1 MTAPPKLKV
10 ATGLAHGSIATPELA
25 AQAVQAALEK
35 AGISSARC
43 VVLYL
48 TSEFAHAP
56 QAAIR
61 AASKA
66 ANCTQ
71 VIGCSALGIFT
82 EEDWILDGAAAA
94 ALVLSED
101 IFSSQPL
108 ALEDSKHLLTLAA
121 PSAINASWLS
131 SPQARFGA
139 ISGDATGSGAFSVW
153 QDGKGVSQGYC
164 ALAIQHCDVAIAASH
179 GLKWLSSARK
189 VSTSQR
195 FELHSVANVA
205 ALNSL
210 QTAYDAL
217 DAPAEGLPLHLLNV
231 AYAQSSKAFAQG
243 QYALA
248 SIIIANEDTHSLT
261 LSHPIPEGYWIRWAL
276 RDAESAQTDLTATA
290 QQLAQTLANAPTF
303 ACVFSCLA
311 RGPYYYDGNDE
322 DLRLLKAQF
331 PRMPIIGFYGNGQIA
346 SMQQQNTLLQHSIV
360 LALFGQTK
368 FEKSEKINEPV

>member
-1 MTAPPKLKV
+1 MESHALKV
-10 ATGLAHGSIATPELA
+10 ATGLAHGPEATPELA
-25 AQAVQAALEK
+25 AHAVQTALDK
-35 AGISSARC
+35 AGLTSAQC

-94 ALVLSED
+94 ALVLSQD
-101 IFSSQPL
+101 VFSSHPL
-108 ALEDSKHLLTLAA
+108 QLESSQQLLTLAA

-131 SPQARFGA
+131 STQARFGA

-153 QDGKGVSQGYC
+153 QDGKGISQGYC

-189 VSTSQR
+189 VSASQR
-195 FELHSVANVA
+195 FELQAVAGVA
-205 ALNSL
+205 AYRSL
-210 QTAYDAL
+210 QTAYHAEDT
-217 DAPAEGLPLHLLNV
+217 PAEHLPLHLLNV
-231 AYAQSSKAFAQG
+231 AYAPSSLAFAQG

-248 SIIIANEDTHSLT
+248 SVIIANGDSNSLT

-276 RDAESAQTDLTATA
+276 RDTESAQTDLRATA
-290 QQLAQTLANAPTF
+290 QQLAQALTSAPAF

-311 RGPYYYDGNDE
+311 RGPYYYEGNDE
-322 DLRLLKAQF
+322 DLRLLKTRF
-331 PRMPIIGFYGNGQIA
+331 PHMPIIGFYGNGQIA
-346 SMQQQNTLLQHSIV
+346 PMMAQNTLLQHSLV
-360 LALFGQTK
+360 LALFGQAK
-368 FEKSEKINEPV
+368 DSPLGEIDEPV

>member
-1 MTAPPKLKV
+1 MNTQALKV
-10 ATGLAHGSIATPELA
+10 ATGLAHGPKATPELA
-25 AQAVQAALEK
+25 ARAVQAALDK
-35 AGISSARC
+35 AGLTSAQC

-71 VIGCSALGIFT
+71 IIGCSALGIFT

-94 ALVLSED
+94 ALVLSQD
-101 IFSSQPL
+101 IFSSHPL
-108 ALEDSKHLLTLAA
+108 HIETSQHLLTLAA
-121 PSAINASWLS
+121 PSAINASWLD

-153 QDGKGVSQGYC
+153 QDGKGISQGYC

-189 VSTSQR
+189 VSASQR
-195 FELHSVANVA
+195 FELQAVAGVPA
-205 ALNSL
+205 YRSL
-210 QTAYDAL
+210 QTAYHAL
-217 DAPAEGLPLHLLNV
+217 DTPTENLPLHLLNV
-231 AYAQSSKAFAQG
+231 AYAQSPQSFTQG

-248 SIIIANEDTHSLT
+248 SIVIANEDSNSLS
-261 LSHPIPEGYWIRWAL
+261 LSHPIPEGYWVRWAL
-276 RDAESAQTDLTATA
+276 RDTESAQTDLSITA
-290 QQLAQTLANAPTF
+290 QHLVQTLADTPAF

-322 DLRLLKAQF
+322 DLRLLKTNY
-331 PRMPIIGFYGNGQIA
+331 PNMPIIGFYGNGQIA
-346 SMQQQNTLLQHSIV
+346 PMLQQNTMLQHSIV
-360 LALFGQTK
+360 LALFGQMK
-368 FEKSEKINEPV
+368 VIDEPV